1 MDHATEI
8 TFRFVEFNPRRH
20 RRGAV
25 AAWVEV
31 LEDGDAT
38 HCLWMSKK
46 DIGAN
51 IKLFGE
57 CPELQKALAAYKN
70 GEENATD

>member
-1 MDHATEI
+1 MDNTTDV

-20 RRGAV
+20 HRGAV

-46 DIGAN
+46 DIRAN

-57 CPELQKALAAYKN
+57 CAELRKALDAYKT
-70 GEENATD
+70 GGRDE